1 VRDPVSLIIG
11 VVVIIVLVIILMR
24 LL

>member
-1 VRDPVSLIIG
+1 VGNPVSLIIG